1 VKPVTILTVALLLLL
16 ASACGQ
22 NYTPEDDEK
31 QPAEGEAAPLGEQVD
46 LEVSLP
52 NVVIPGS
59 SQRGVEL
66 EMTIEIAE
74 SGHGRHEARYVLGR
88 ARAGMSPAEA
98 DDLSNGRTTVTI
110 SDSVWTTG
118 RIGPLRIEGAVFE
131 MILDGVPEDGGW
143 FVSGRARESQTTMHG
158 TFRGWR
164 RHRFLVA
171 GTDFFS
177 GGVVSEVALVKE
189 SEVVVRRNLVTVSSD
204 PVLRLTGRAVFAV
217 NRLSYDNLQRLDPD
231 RDFVTVWQAGTGV
244 GANPQDVLW
253 ISDDKAYVT
262 RYEPPFNDVAVVDPR
277 YGTTTSSIVLEELAD
292 NRDGTPRADRVVA
305 AEGAVFVG
313 LQDIDRTFT
322 RYEEAKLAVIDPA
335 RDEVVGEIPLGGKN
349 PGEIEM
355 LTGQDGRV
363 RLYVALGGIFPGLLP
378 QELSGGVVVVNAFAR
393 AVEYFALDDDD
404 AGGNIAGLAVFS
416 DRLAY
421 AIVTDAEYRNRVV
434 AFDPEEAEVLRM
446 VWDTQEYVPE
456 IEIDRRGILAVPD
469 RTFTGPR
476 LCLYRAPADPSAA
489 EVAIGC
495 AAFDLPPIS
504 IEALD

>member
-1 VKPVTILTVALLLLL
+1 VRPTTILVTALLLLL
-16 ASACGQ
+16 AAACGQ
-22 NYTPEDDEK
+22 SYTPEDEEK
-31 QPAEGEAAPLGEQVD
+31 EPAEGEAAPLGEQVD
-46 LEVSLP
+46 LEVTLP

-59 SQRGVEL
+59 SQRGVNL

-74 SGHGRHEARYVLGR
+74 SGEGRHDARYVLGR
-88 ARAGMSPAEA
+88 ARAGTSPSEVE
-98 DDLSNGRTTVTI
+98 DLSNGRTTVTI

-143 FVSGRARESQTTMHG
+143 FVSGRARESQTTTSG
-158 TFRGWR
+158 PFRGWR

-177 GGVVSEVALVKE
+177 GGVVSEVALVKN
-189 SEVVVRRNLVTVSSD
+189 SEVIVRRNLVTVSSD

-217 NRLSYDNLQRLDPD
+217 NRLSFDNLQRLDPE
-231 RDFVTVWQAGTGV
+231 RDFATVWQAGSGV
-244 GANPQDVLW
+244 GANPHDVLW
-253 ISDDKAYVT
+253 VSDEKAYVT
-262 RYEPPFNDVAVVDPR
+262 RYEPPFNDVAVVDSR
-277 YGTTTSSIVLEELAD
+277 YGSTASSIVLEELAD

-313 LQDIDRTFT
+313 LQNIDRTFT
-322 RYEEAKLAVIDPA
+322 RYGEAKLAVIDPA
-335 RDEVVGEIPLGGKN
+335 RDEVVGEVPLGGKN

-355 LTGQDGRV
+355 LRGEDGRV

-393 AVEYFALDDDD
+393 AVERTALDDDD

-416 DRLAY
+416 ETLAY
-421 AIVTDAEYRNRVV
+421 AIVTDADYRNRVV
-434 AFDPEEAEVLRM
+434 AFDPEKAELLRT
-446 VWDTQEYVPE
+446 VWETQEFVPE

-469 RTFTGPR
+469 RSFTHPR
-476 LCLYRAPADPSAA
+476 LCLYRAPAAPSGV
-489 EVAIGC
+489 EVLIGC
-495 AAFDLPPIS
+495 ADLDLPPIS